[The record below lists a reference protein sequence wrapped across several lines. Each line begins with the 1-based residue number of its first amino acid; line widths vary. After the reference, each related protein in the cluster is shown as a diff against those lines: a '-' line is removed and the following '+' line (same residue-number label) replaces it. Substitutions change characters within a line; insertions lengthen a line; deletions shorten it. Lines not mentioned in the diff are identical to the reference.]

1 MRVRGVRSGMVGSEE
16 LGGKGTV
23 VELRTRG
30 RGRRRKRTD
39 SEMRGS
45 WLGPERRC
53 RRRGFDCSAIVR
65 G

>member
-1 MRVRGVRSGMVGSEE
+1 MRVRDVRSGMVGSEE

-45 WLGPERRC
+45 WLGPER
-53 RRRGFDCSAIVR
+53 
-65 G
+65 